1 MKASN
6 LEKAIKIATEFMT
19 LYASMPKEA
28 WGVNINPKSQLD
40 LLSNKDT
47 IMKMRRNHLSS
58 FWYTSKVPSM
68 IVTNL
73 FVVSF
78 SIHIFE
84 SPYTVKA
91 IQQVCTLRSKK
102 NG

>member
-1 MKASN
+1 
-6 LEKAIKIATEFMT
+6 
-19 LYASMPKEA
+19 MPKEA

-47 IMKMRRNHLSS
+47 IMKIRRNHLSS

-84 SPYTVKA
+84 SPYAVKA
-91 IQQVCTLRSKK
+91 IQQVCNVLPSSAISEGGFSELK
-102 NG
+102 NLLDPN